1 MNLIAKAVLQAQL
14 PAMYIATLEGI
25 SCHEQEAV
33 NFAVC
38 VVSSKPRSLAS
49 ANTQVNVKLQG
60 VYTIVRKM

>member
-1 MNLIAKAVLQAQL
+1 MNLIAKAVLASST
-14 PAMYIATLEGI
+14 ASNVATLEGI

-49 ANTQVNVKLQG
+49 ANTQVNVKLHG
-60 VYTIVRKM
+60 VYTIVWKM